1 MKKIIIFSNII
12 ILSSCVV
19 VQKSDVTVA
28 NMANNTAYKKK
39 FNQSRAVLPIKNISY
54 FENDDKDKMSQLTAK
69 ESREFYNNNIQ
80 KMSTIMESVVD
91 DIDGEV
97 ENQFQ
102 DVTYVY
108 DKKDRE
114 YKLDESYF
122 DNHENISS
130 NNLSSRYNINE
141 RMGYKT
147 NIPIKNAY
155 EIFRMKQSGYK
166 PNQAYF
172 DSMKSPK
179 EERKTVEYYYEFDAP
194 YKKSSED
201 EILMMSGN

>member
-12 ILSSCVV
+12 ILSSCIV

-28 NMANNTAYKKK
+28 NMANNTEYKKK

-91 DIDGEV
+91 DIDGQV

-130 NNLSSRYNINE
+130 NNQSSRYNINE

-155 EIFRMKQSGYK
+155 EIFKMKQSGYK
-166 PNQAYF
+166 PNKVYF
-172 DSMKSPK
+172 DNMQSPK
-179 EERKTVEYYYEFDAP
+179 EEKRTVEYYYEFDAP

>member
-1 MKKIIIFSNII
+1 M
-12 ILSSCVV
+12 

-28 NMANNTAYKKK
+28 NMANNTEYKKK

-91 DIDGEV
+91 DIDGQV

-155 EIFRMKQSGYK
+155 EIFKMKQSGYK

-172 DSMKSPK
+172 DNMQSPK
-179 EERKTVEYYYEFDAP
+179 EEKRTVEYYYEFDAP